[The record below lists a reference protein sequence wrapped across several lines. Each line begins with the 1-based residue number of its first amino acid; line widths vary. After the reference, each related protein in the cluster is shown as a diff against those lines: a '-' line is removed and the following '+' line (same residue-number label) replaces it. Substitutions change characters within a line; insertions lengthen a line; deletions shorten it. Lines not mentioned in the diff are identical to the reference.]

1 MNRFRYV
8 TARTSYIAHRF
19 RRCPLAL
26 RSLPVSLYVRLQPS
40 HYHDTLFC
48 QTTQGQYAHELRVG
62 CQKWKRGLDRGA
74 EHGGRRVHTERT
86 SSVSCVRFPSSLL
99 GATAPTSTYK
109 ASSLA
114 PPAYRTGAV
123 NTAGQEPLL
132 FLTCIFGWAEARLQ
146 CARCKSGCNPVCAGF
161 GIFCCSPRARRRK
174 RWEPVFSNCMV
185 PAVQITESILHFLM
199 RCSACE
205 S

>member
-26 RSLPVSLYVRLQPS
+26 RGLPVSLYVRLQPS

-146 CARCKSGCNPVCAGF
+146 CARGVSPDAIRPVQASGSFAALPGPGGVRDGNLSFQTAWF
-161 GIFCCSPRARRRK
+161 RQFK
-174 RWEPVFSNCMV
+174 
-185 PAVQITESILHFLM
+185 
-199 RCSACE
+199 
-205 S
+205 